1 MAYGSYI
8 PAADYFTPLAQLGQ
22 TIVGNLQAGQKQ
34 QLLSQLGQ
42 QFGTGDYKGAA
53 QTALAGGDL
62 QTAMSLFSM
71 GKQFEADQA
80 AQTIASGQPQP
91 PQSYLT
97 SPAPADASTP
107 RGMRNFNPGNIE
119 DGDFAKSQAGYVGS
133 DGRFARFDTMEHGVG
148 AQSNLLANYGQKGVN
163 TVSGIVSRWAPAA
176 ENGAATGNYTA
187 FVAKKLGVGPNDPLD
202 LSNPAVRQRV
212 ASAMAEFENGRP
224 VQVAD
229 ATGAI
234 PANAMPQ
241 SDGEIGRLMT
251 RRANIMRALQVP
263 NQSDATTKRLEL
275 QLKDTEYHITRLDTQ
290 AKEASPSAVREFQ
303 FARQNGYTGSFEDF
317 KQLGRATT
325 NVNVD
330 QKSETEFAK
339 ASGAGLSKRFQG
351 ISEEGDA
358 ARQDLA
364 LVGQLRD
371 LGGVV
376 QTGGMAAARAWLA
389 DKGIKLGDNIAAV
402 EVYSSIIDKLTPGQR
417 VPGSGATSDYE
428 AKLFK
433 SSLPRLI
440 NSPEGN
446 AIIMQTLAGLAQSKI
461 DRATIAEK
469 ALIGELKPGE
479 AVKQLQALPSPYEA
493 FKGFASGK
501 ATPAA
506 PAQQRAPQGGPSN
519 LKPAPAGLLAEARRI
534 VESGKLSRE
543 EVAAEMRAKGFDPSF

>member
-8 PAADYFTPLAQLGQ
+8 PAMDWSPLADLGK
-22 TIVGNLQAGQKQ
+22 TISTNLQEGQKQ

-42 QFGTGDYKGAA
+42 QFGSGDYKGAA
-53 QTALAGGDL
+53 QTALQTGDL
-62 QTAMSLFSM
+62 KSAMSLFEM
-71 GKQFEADQA
+71 GQKFEADKTA
-80 AQTIASGQPQP
+80 RGIADGQPQP
-91 PQSYLT
+91 EITITPMSGG
-97 SPAPADASTP
+97 AAP

-119 DGDFAKSQAGYVGS
+119 DGDFAKSQPGYVGS

-163 TVSGIVSRWAPAA
+163 TVSSIVGRWSPAA
-176 ENGAATGNYTA
+176 ENGAATGNYA
-187 FVAKKLGVGPNDPLD
+187 NFVAKKLGIGPNDPLD

-212 ASAMAEFENGRP
+212 ASAMGEFENGRP

-234 PANAMPQ
+234 PATAAPQ
-241 SDGEIGRLMT
+241 SDGDTGRLMT
-251 RRANIMRALQVP
+251 RRANIMRALQTP
-263 NQSDATTKRLEL
+263 NLSDATTKRLEL
-275 QLKDTEYHITRLDTQ
+275 QLKDTEYQITRLDTQ

-317 KQLGRATT
+317 KQIGRANTT
-325 NVNVD
+325 VNVD
-330 QKSETEFAK
+330 TKSETEFAK
-339 ASGAGLSKRFQG
+339 ASGAGISKRFQAL
-351 ISEEGDA
+351 SEEGDA

-389 DKGIKLGDNIAAV
+389 DRGLKLGDNIGAV
-402 EVYSSIIDKLTPGQR
+402 EAYSSLIDKLTPGQR

-433 SSLPRLI
+433 SSLPKLI
-440 NSPEGN
+440 NTPEGN
-446 AIIMQTLAGLAQSKI
+446 SIIMQTLSALAQSKI
-461 DRATIAEK
+461 DRATIAER
-469 ALIGELKPGE
+469 ALIGELKPGD

-493 FKGFASGK
+493 FKAGSPGK
-501 ATPAA
+501 AAPAA
-506 PAQQRAPQGGPSN
+506 PAQQRAPQSGQKGLQPPTPDA
-519 LKPAPAGLLAEARRI
+519 LAQAKQLIAAGKDRDFLIQRF
-534 VESGKLSRE
+534 RE
-543 EVAAEMRAKGFDPSF
+543 RGLDPSGL